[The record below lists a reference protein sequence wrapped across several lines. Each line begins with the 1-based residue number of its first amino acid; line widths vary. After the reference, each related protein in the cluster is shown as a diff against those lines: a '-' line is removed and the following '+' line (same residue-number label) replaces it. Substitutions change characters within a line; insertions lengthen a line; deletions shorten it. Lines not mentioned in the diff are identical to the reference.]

1 MRLLVFLLSAFMWSL
16 SAAAQQPLIE
26 CGNTYECCIRK
37 YPSLE
42 SCGPA
47 TQSSTRGAIDKV
59 RDAIEAAQAID
70 SMADSA
76 TQATA
81 IDGESINSQ
90 LVHIARHLALILELE
105 QVGGVPPGEPPN
117 KQTHGHWWREIK
129 TAARNIQQKLKNCRS
144 RNQLMASLGKAR
156 NHPARTPEQ
165 IADIEARLAEAARK
179 MGEQIGE
186 LLPCG

>member
-1 MRLLVFLLSAFMWSL
+1 MHLHVVLLTALVWSV
-16 SAAAQQPLIE
+16 SAAAQQPLLE

-42 SCGPA
+42 SCGPGNDA
-47 TQSSTRGAIDKV
+47 V
-59 RDAIEAAQAID
+59 RAARTID
-70 SMADSA
+70 SAMDSA
-76 TQATA
+76 TLAAA
-81 IDGESINSQ
+81 IDGESVNSQ

-105 QVGGVPPGEPPN
+105 QVGGIPPGEPPN

-129 TAARNIQQKLKNCRS
+129 TAVRNIHQKLKNCRS
-144 RNQLMASLGKAR
+144 RSQLMASLGRAR

-179 MGEQIGE
+179 MGEQLGE